1 MSGSELDFS
10 DDLICS
16 ICLEFFC
23 QPVILGCGHNFCR
36 DCIGQV
42 WHGKDVYVCP
52 ECRQEYSEQRLIANR
67 VLGNLAEKAQASPK
81 IQRVEKELQN
91 QQLAQRSLLPEA
103 HPTPEVGTTPGA
115 EQQQLEQRSLLLEAH
130 STPEV
135 GTTPGAEQ
143 TRFGDRSEWYFGPVD
158 RMEAEALVIG
168 QAPGTFLVRDSAT
181 SPGDCVLSVS
191 ENSKVRHYIIRS
203 LASKLTMGSKEFP
216 NFSALLDFYMT
227 HYLDTTTLKE
237 PIFKTLS
244 RQAAK
249 ARPAGQNG
257 ALWLLALYD
266 FQDTEEDSLCFREGE
281 ALKVLDKTQE
291 HWWRAQNSEGKR
303 GLIPLSY
310 VRTLH

>member
-103 HPTPEVGTTPGA
+103 HP
-115 EQQQLEQRSLLLEAH
+115 
-130 STPEV
+130 TPEV